1 MATILS
7 AVMGAYDR
15 PKRPLDQSVD
25 TDWQLITDAKPEE
38 DAVGWERIG
47 SPWCSG
53 PTPRRAA
60 KRPKCQPWAVT
71 LDPFVIWVDASIE
84 VLSPDF
90 VAMCREVCPPGGV
103 AAFRHPA
110 RDCIYTELAHSLP
123 LPKYKGEP
131 MAEQC
136 ATYAADEGYPH
147 HAGLWAC
154 GVLVRDR
161 SPQVE
166 FMGGAW
172 LNEIDRWSTQD
183 QLSFPVVCR
192 RLGVEVTPLPG
203 NLLDNEWVKVHPHPN
218 DRR

>member
-1 MATILS
+1 MAMILS
-7 AVMGAYDR
+7 AVMGGYDR
-15 PKRPLDQSVD
+15 PKRPLAQSVD
-25 TDWQLITDAKPEE
+25 TRWELVTDEVLRDANGWCDTRRLPATWQN
-38 DAVGWERIG
+38 
-47 SPWCSG
+47 
-53 PTPRRAA
+53 PRRAS
-60 KRPKCQPWAVT
+60 KIPKCRPWWFT
-71 LDPFVIWVDASIE
+71 DDPFVIWVDASIE

-110 RDCIYTELAHSLP
+110 RDCIYTELAHSLAM
-123 LPKYKGEP
+123 PKYKGER

-136 ATYAADEGYPH
+136 ATYARDEAYPH

-166 FMGGAW
+166 FMGGMW
-172 LNEIDRWSTQD
+172 LDEIDRWSTQD

-192 RLGVEVTPLPG
+192 RLGIDVTPLPG
-203 NLLDNEWVKVHPHPN
+203 NLLDNEWVKVHPHPD